1 MQRRKRKSLVLGILS
16 IILVTVSIVFSVL
29 EYKGLYIAFY
39 ILGFVFF
46 TWMFIYNLIYGRCP
60 NCRKRNMIVKKCPK
74 CGHEYED

>member
-1 MQRRKRKSLVLGILS
+1 MQRRKRKALVLGILS
-16 IILVTVSIVFSVL
+16 IILLTVSIIFRVL
-29 EYKGLYIAFY
+29 DYKGLYIVLY

-60 NCRKRNMIVKKCPK
+60 KCRKFNMIVKYCPH